1 MVLFNK
7 KLLLRLSLPSSVLIV
22 ISGRLSA
29 ITSTHRAYNSTAA
42 AAAAALPSTSTTTTS
57 ILLLPMDLQ
66 NEMHIKER
74 LVVRV
79 HGRYAYV
86 CTGMSVCPS
95 ICLGEN

>member
-29 ITSTHRAYNSTAA
+29 ITSTHRAYNST